1 MNKHNNNA
9 LSMCKYI
16 LDSMIYRQKFLGEEE
31 NLKNKLALIEEYREW
46 ITEGI
51 FESNALY
58 LIDKRWLIFRNQ
70 IMNNP
75 KSQLIKT
82 LVLSI
87 NYSLKKKK

>member
-9 LSMCKYI
+9 LSICEYV
-16 LDSMIYRQKFLGEEE
+16 LDSMIYRQKFLGEKE

-58 LIDKRWLIFRNQ
+58 LIDKR
-70 IMNNP
+70 
-75 KSQLIKT
+75 
-82 LVLSI
+82 
-87 NYSLKKKK
+87 

>member
-9 LSMCKYI
+9 LSICEYV
-16 LDSMIYRQKFLGEEE
+16 LDSMICRQKLLGEEE

-58 LIDKRWLIFRNQ
+58 LINKR
-70 IMNNP
+70 
-75 KSQLIKT
+75 
-82 LVLSI
+82 
-87 NYSLKKKK
+87 